1 MSGRDLAVTA
11 KAAVFKCHP
20 QGLCMSGI
28 HAGQDADTDALK
40 RIREAVPGTPVFS
53 NTGTRR
59 ENVKDKLAACD
70 GAFVGTAFKKDGKF
84 MNFVE
89 YELVKEF
96 METVRECR
104 GDQ

>member
-1 MSGRDLAVTA
+1 M
-11 KAAVFKCHP
+11 
-20 QGLCMSGI
+20 
-28 HAGQDADTDALK
+28 
-40 RIREAVPGTPVFS
+40 
-53 NTGTRR
+53 
-59 ENVKDKLAACD
+59 KDKLAACD